1 MRCRWSRLL
10 RPGPGPDRRG
20 THVSNVVL
28 FALVAAAATA
38 LRIVAVHIW
47 PGAERGTLLV
57 NVAGSFALGLMA
69 GLTGPAV
76 TIIGAGGLGAL
87 TTFSAFVADT
97 SAVADE
103 RGVRSSAAYVSLTLV
118 GGTLAALA
126 GIALAG

>member
-1 MRCRWSRLL
+1 MS
-10 RPGPGPDRRG
+10 
-20 THVSNVVL
+20 TVIL

-38 LRIVAVHIW
+38 LRTVAVHVW

-69 GLTGPAV
+69 GLTGPAM
-76 TIIGAGGLGAL
+76 TIVATGGLGAL

-97 SAVADE
+97 SAVADD
-103 RGVRSSAAYVSLTLV
+103 RGIRSSAVYVSLTLV
-118 GGTLAALA
+118 GGTMAALA

>member
-1 MRCRWSRLL
+1 
-10 RPGPGPDRRG
+10 
-20 THVSNVVL
+20 VSNIVL
-28 FALVAAAATA
+28 FALAAAAATA

-87 TTFSAFVADT
+87 TTFSAFAADT

-103 RGVRSSAAYVSLTLV
+103 RGVRSSAVYVSLTLV

>member
-1 MRCRWSRLL
+1 M
-10 RPGPGPDRRG
+10 
-20 THVSNVVL
+20 SNVVL

-87 TTFSAFVADT
+87 TTFSAFAADT

-103 RGVRSSAAYVSLTLV
+103 RGVRSSAVYVSLTLV